1 MLCNKTWPHQ
11 LILTELKCSC
21 GMSHLLW
28 HHIKITFNLK
38 SLKPIPVS
46 NISYHLGC
54 ILFQSF
60 LCWMIENTLTCDN
73 SLSPF
78 KNISQKLM
86 LTLWVHPHR
95 NHSKICRSCMCF
107 VSRCATCPLN
117 ATWRAEALTGR
128 HLSNGQTEVD
138 LFSETYWERVPGT
151 FETRLHFFLILFKV
165 IELRSQKVL
174 LKKKQQQR
182 K

>member
-117 ATWRAEALTGR
+117 ATWRVRSPDGPPPVKWPNRGRPFLRNILRTRSRNLRNEAPLFFNSFQSDWTAE
-128 HLSNGQTEVD
+128 
-138 LFSETYWERVPGT
+138 SES
-151 FETRLHFFLILFKV
+151 FI
-165 IELRSQKVL
+165 
-174 LKKKQQQR
+174 KKKQQQR